1 MTPPVRALT
10 IVLAALLLLGGATT
24 PASAQKPKIRV
35 WLLRT
40 YVPDANRALEDS
52 IKRWAVSKNL
62 DPVIE
67 YFTFD
72 DIETKYVA
80 AIETNAL
87 PDVGQ
92 LQTIGPARYRGMGK
106 LTDLTDLANELVKAN
121 GPMLESALP
130 VVRAPDG
137 RFHAVPFN
145 YITDVQFIRTDIFR
159 RAGVRIPTTWE
170 EVREANRVIKAKGV
184 MEYPLGQSWN
194 RSADG
199 YGVFQALLY
208 SYGGGWADE
217 QGNYKSIV
225 NDTWR
230 TVVRWASEIYLTD
243 KTVPP
248 DAMSWT
254 GFGNNEAFL
263 TGKIAFTF
271 NGPSIYYVLEKE
283 NRPILKDTVMA
294 VKPAGPAG
302 RDHDVFLLS
311 WTLFNTSKQPEL
323 APDLIR
329 FVLSNDQAKKYMH
342 ASSGQM
348 VPAFE
353 RLRADPYW
361 QKNESYRAVLEAPKY
376 ARTPGW
382 PGPLTA
388 AAAEVVATNVLTDQ
402 YVGYAP
408 RFVGLAN
415 YAALARDPIFH
426 KVVWNS
432 AVFTL
437 ASVAVK
443 VVLGML
449 MALALQRA
457 LVARSFL
464 RAVLLVPWVI
474 PTVITALTW
483 HWMFNA
489 LWGLINVT
497 LQGVGLQREP
507 IAWLGQPATAMAAV
521 ITANVWRGF
530 PFFGVSLLAGMQTI
544 PRDLYE
550 AAAVDGASPAQR
562 FWHITLPGLRL
573 VLLVT
578 TLISLIFTLN
588 DFNIVYVLTR
598 GGPGTATHV

>member
-52 IKRWAVSKNL
+52 IKRWATAKNL
-62 DPVIE
+62 DPVID
-67 YFTFD
+67 YCTFD

-225 NDTWR
+225 NETWS
-230 TVVRWASEIYLTD
+230 TDVANNYLYVASVQI
-243 KTVPP
+243 
-248 DAMSWT
+248 
-254 GFGNNEAFL
+254 
-263 TGKIAFTF
+263 
-271 NGPSIYYVLEKE
+271 
-283 NRPILKDTVMA
+283 
-294 VKPAGPAG
+294 
-302 RDHDVFLLS
+302 
-311 WTLFNTSKQPEL
+311 
-323 APDLIR
+323 
-329 FVLSNDQAKKYMH
+329 
-342 ASSGQM
+342 

-353 RLRADPYW
+353 RLRAVPYW

-388 AAAEVVATNVLTDQ
+388 AAAEVVATNVLTD
-402 YVGYAP
+402 
-408 RFVGLAN
+408 LC
-415 YAALARDPIFH
+415 ARVIVDGWDIE
-426 KVVWNS
+426 
-432 AVFTL
+432 
-437 ASVAVK
+437 
-443 VVLGML
+443 
-449 MALALQRA
+449 RA
-457 LVARSFL
+457 LEEADKRI
-464 RAVLLVPWVI
+464 RDI
-474 PTVITALTW
+474 Y
-483 HWMFNA
+483 
-489 LWGLINVT
+489 
-497 LQGVGLQREP
+497 
-507 IAWLGQPATAMAAV
+507 
-521 ITANVWRGF
+521 ANV
-530 PFFGVSLLAGMQTI
+530 
-544 PRDLYE
+544 
-550 AAAVDGASPAQR
+550 PAR
-562 FWHITLPGLRL
+562 
-573 VLLVT
+573 
-578 TLISLIFTLN
+578 
-588 DFNIVYVLTR
+588 
-598 GGPGTATHV
+598 

>member
-217 QGNYKSIV
+217 RN
-225 NDTWR
+225 
-230 TVVRWASEIYLTD
+230 
-243 KTVPP
+243 
-248 DAMSWT
+248 
-254 GFGNNEAFL
+254 
-263 TGKIAFTF
+263 
-271 NGPSIYYVLEKE
+271 
-283 NRPILKDTVMA
+283 
-294 VKPAGPAG
+294 
-302 RDHDVFLLS
+302 HDVFLLS
-311 WTLFNTSKQPEL
+311 WTVFNTSKQPEL
-323 APDLIR
+323 ARDLIR
-329 FVLSNDQAKKYMH
+329 FVMSSDEAKKYMH

-388 AAAEVVATNVLTDQ
+388 AAAEVVATNVLTD
-402 YVGYAP
+402 
-408 RFVGLAN
+408 LC
-415 YAALARDPIFH
+415 ARVIVDGWDIE
-426 KVVWNS
+426 
-432 AVFTL
+432 
-437 ASVAVK
+437 
-443 VVLGML
+443 
-449 MALALQRA
+449 RA
-457 LVARSFL
+457 LEEADKRI
-464 RAVLLVPWVI
+464 RDI
-474 PTVITALTW
+474 Y
-483 HWMFNA
+483 
-489 LWGLINVT
+489 
-497 LQGVGLQREP
+497 
-507 IAWLGQPATAMAAV
+507 
-521 ITANVWRGF
+521 ANV
-530 PFFGVSLLAGMQTI
+530 
-544 PRDLYE
+544 
-550 AAAVDGASPAQR
+550 PAR
-562 FWHITLPGLRL
+562 
-573 VLLVT
+573 
-578 TLISLIFTLN
+578 
-588 DFNIVYVLTR
+588 
-598 GGPGTATHV
+598 

>member
-80 AIETNAL
+80 PIEANAL
-87 PDVGQ
+87 PDGAQ
-92 LQTIGPARYRGMGK
+92 LR
-106 LTDLTDLANELVKAN
+106 
-121 GPMLESALP
+121 
-130 VVRAPDG
+130 
-137 RFHAVPFN
+137 
-145 YITDVQFIRTDIFR
+145 
-159 RAGVRIPTTWE
+159 
-170 EVREANRVIKAKGV
+170 
-184 MEYPLGQSWN
+184 PLGQSWN

-294 VKPAGPAG
+294 VNPPGPAG
-302 RDHDVFLLS
+302 RDHHRFLPS
-311 WTLFNTSKQPEL
+311 WTGFSPNKTPAL
-323 APDLIR
+323 ARDLLR
-329 FVLSNDQAKKYMH
+329 FLMSSHAARKYMH
-342 ASSGQM
+342 APPRQM
-348 VPAFE
+348 
-353 RLRADPYW
+353 
-361 QKNESYRAVLEAPKY
+361 
-376 ARTPGW
+376 
-382 PGPLTA
+382 GP
-388 AAAEVVATNVLTDQ
+388 
-402 YVGYAP
+402 
-408 RFVGLAN
+408 
-415 YAALARDPIFH
+415 
-426 KVVWNS
+426 
-432 AVFTL
+432 
-437 ASVAVK
+437 
-443 VVLGML
+443 
-449 MALALQRA
+449 
-457 LVARSFL
+457 
-464 RAVLLVPWVI
+464 
-474 PTVITALTW
+474 
-483 HWMFNA
+483 
-489 LWGLINVT
+489 
-497 LQGVGLQREP
+497 
-507 IAWLGQPATAMAAV
+507 
-521 ITANVWRGF
+521 
-530 PFFGVSLLAGMQTI
+530 PF
-544 PRDLYE
+544 
-550 AAAVDGASPAQR
+550 
-562 FWHITLPGLRL
+562 
-573 VLLVT
+573 
-578 TLISLIFTLN
+578 
-588 DFNIVYVLTR
+588 
-598 GGPGTATHV
+598 

>member
-1 MTPPVRALT
+1 MTLLARGLS
-10 IVLAALLLLGGATT
+10 IVLAALLLLAGAGS
-24 PASAQKPKIRV
+24 PALAQPAQKPKIRV

-40 YVPDANRALEDS
+40 YVPDANHALEDS
-52 IKRWAVSKNL
+52 IKRWATSKSL

-92 LQTIGPARYRGMGK
+92 LQTIGPARYRGMGR
-106 LTDLTDLANELVKAN
+106 LLDLTDLANELVRVN

-145 YITDVQFIRTDIFR
+145 YITDVQFIRTDLFR
-159 RAGVRIPTTWE
+159 KAGAKVPTTWE
-170 EVREANRVIKAKGV
+170 EVREAARLIKAKGV

-208 SYGGGWADE
+208 SHGGGWADE
-217 QGNYKSIV
+217 QGNYTSIM

-230 TVVRWASEIYLTD
+230 AVVRWASEIYLKD

-283 NRPILKDTVMA
+283 RRPILKDTLMA
-294 VKPAGPAG
+294 IKPAGPAG
-302 RDHDVFLLS
+302 RNHDVLLLS
-311 WTLFNTSKQPEL
+311 WTVFSSSKQVD
-323 APDLIR
+323 AAKDLIR
-329 FVLSNDQAKKYMH
+329 FVMSTDEAKKYMQQ
-342 ASSGQM
+342 SWGQM

-353 RLRADPYW
+353 RLRQDPYW
-361 QKNESYRAVLEAPKY
+361 LKNESYRAVLEAPKY

-388 AAAEVVATNVLTDQ
+388 AAAEVVATHVLTDLCAR
-402 YVGYAP
+402 VIVDGWDIEK
-408 RFVGLAN
+408 
-415 YAALARDPIFH
+415 ALEEADKRIKDIY
-426 KVVWNS
+426 
-432 AVFTL
+432 
-437 ASVAVK
+437 
-443 VVLGML
+443 
-449 MALALQRA
+449 
-457 LVARSFL
+457 
-464 RAVLLVPWVI
+464 
-474 PTVITALTW
+474 
-483 HWMFNA
+483 
-489 LWGLINVT
+489 
-497 LQGVGLQREP
+497 
-507 IAWLGQPATAMAAV
+507 
-521 ITANVWRGF
+521 ANVPSR
-530 PFFGVSLLAGMQTI
+530 
-544 PRDLYE
+544 
-550 AAAVDGASPAQR
+550 
-562 FWHITLPGLRL
+562 
-573 VLLVT
+573 
-578 TLISLIFTLN
+578 
-588 DFNIVYVLTR
+588 
-598 GGPGTATHV
+598 

>member
-1 MTPPVRALT
+1 MSRQRGYESLDHGSAVRVKRAPGGLTPVRAATYHRLQSRT
-10 IVLAALLLLGGATT
+10 DSRYAMPKGGAAMTSLIRGLSVVLAALLLLSGVTT
-24 PASAQKPKIRV
+24 PAGAQKPKVRV
-35 WLLRT
+35 WLLLT
-40 YVPDANRALEDS
+40 YVPDANHALEDS
-52 IKRWAVSKNL
+52 IKRWATAKGV

-106 LTDLTDLANELVKAN
+106 LTDLTDLANELVRAN

-137 RFHAVPFN
+137 RYHAVPFN
-145 YITDVQFIRTDIFR
+145 YITDMQFVRTDVFR
-159 RAGVRIPTTWE
+159 KAGVKVPTTWE
-170 EVREANRVIKAKGV
+170 EVREASRVIKAKGV

-302 RDHDVFLLS
+302 RNHDVFLLS
-311 WTLFNTSKQPEL
+311 WTVFNTSKQPEL
-323 APDLIR
+323 ARDLIR
-329 FVLSNDQAKKYMH
+329 FVMSSDEAKKYMH

-353 RLRADPYW
+353 QLRADPYW

-388 AAAEVVATNVLTDQ
+388 AAAEVVATNVLTDLCAR
-402 YVGYAP
+402 VIVDGWDIE
-408 RFVGLAN
+408 R
-415 YAALARDPIFH
+415 ALAEADQRIRDIY
-426 KVVWNS
+426 
-432 AVFTL
+432 
-437 ASVAVK
+437 
-443 VVLGML
+443 
-449 MALALQRA
+449 
-457 LVARSFL
+457 
-464 RAVLLVPWVI
+464 
-474 PTVITALTW
+474 
-483 HWMFNA
+483 
-489 LWGLINVT
+489 
-497 LQGVGLQREP
+497 
-507 IAWLGQPATAMAAV
+507 
-521 ITANVWRGF
+521 ANVPSR
-530 PFFGVSLLAGMQTI
+530 
-544 PRDLYE
+544 
-550 AAAVDGASPAQR
+550 
-562 FWHITLPGLRL
+562 
-573 VLLVT
+573 
-578 TLISLIFTLN
+578 
-588 DFNIVYVLTR
+588 
-598 GGPGTATHV
+598 